1 MPAESIE
8 AQVARIDERTE
19 NLSALFRSMHAENK
33 LRLDSQDE
41 KLDKLVRAFDMG
53 RGGAVAAAKIGGLI
67 VLGLG
72 AMAWLADHLH
82 GWLK

>member
-1 MPAESIE
+1 MPAESLE

-19 NLSALFRSMHAENK
+19 NLNALFMAMHAENK
-33 LRLDSQDE
+33 TRLDSQDA
-41 KLDKLVRAFDMG
+41 KLDRLLRAFDMG

-67 VLGLG
+67 VLALG

-82 GWLK
+82 GWFK

>member
-1 MPAESIE
+1 MPDESIE

-19 NLSALFRSMHAENK
+19 NLSKQFRE
-33 LRLDSQDE
+33 LGYRLTSQDE
-41 KLDKLVRAFDMG
+41 KLDKLIRAFDMG

-67 VLGLG
+67 VLALG
-72 AMAWLADHLH
+72 AFAWLADFLH